1 MAHRF
6 TCGEKKICLNIKM
19 SQNVMKMIVCI
30 LAGAYSAQVL
40 DICLLQVSELWIT
53 ASNCN
58 LPKFLCSSAQ
68 TA

>member
-6 TCGEKKICLNIKM
+6 PCGEKKICFNIKI
-19 SQNVMKMIVCI
+19 SQNIMKMIAGI
-30 LAGAYSAQVL
+30 LAGAYSAEVL

-53 ASNCN
+53 ASNRN
-58 LPKFLCSSAQ
+58 LPKFLCSFAQ